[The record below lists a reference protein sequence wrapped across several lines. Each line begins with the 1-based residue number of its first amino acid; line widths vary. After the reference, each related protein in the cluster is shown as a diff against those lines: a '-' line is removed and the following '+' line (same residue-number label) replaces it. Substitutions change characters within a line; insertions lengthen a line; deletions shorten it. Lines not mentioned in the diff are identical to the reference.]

1 MKSTRFFALWI
12 GLLASA
18 SSLAAGYPLEGNW
31 EVPPPPKRG
40 SVAEKRDFQELR
52 RWQSVRTTE
61 ECAVARAQNFMSAD
75 VLFGPE
81 TGLLT
86 KREFAAVK
94 HLLEEVIETAEN
106 EARPYKEEFARARP
120 YDTDSEISPCIRK
133 PGGAKSYPSS
143 HAAAGM
149 AGGLVLADLFPAR
162 AEEFRAAGLQIGTN
176 RVLGGVHHP
185 SDVETGQSIG
195 EQIHEALETSREFL
209 RDYSAAE
216 ASL

>member
-1 MKSTRFFALWI
+1 MKSTSRFVLGLA
-12 GLLASA
+12 LLAS
-18 SSLAAGYPLEGNW
+18 SSSFAGGYSLDANW
-31 EVPPPPKRG
+31 DVPPPPRPG
-40 SVAEKRDFQELR
+40 SAESKRDFQELR
-52 RWQSVRTTE
+52 RWQNVRTE
-61 ECAVARAQNFMSAD
+61 AECATARAQNFMSAE
-75 VLFGPE
+75 VLFGPS

-86 KREFAAVK
+86 KREFAALE
-94 HLLEEVIETAEN
+94 HLLTEVIETAEN
-106 EARPYKEEFARARP
+106 EARPYKEEFRRPRP

-162 AEEFRAAGLQIGTN
+162 AEEFRAAGIQIGTN

-195 EQIHEALETSREFL
+195 EQIHQALESSREFL

-216 ASL
+216 AKF